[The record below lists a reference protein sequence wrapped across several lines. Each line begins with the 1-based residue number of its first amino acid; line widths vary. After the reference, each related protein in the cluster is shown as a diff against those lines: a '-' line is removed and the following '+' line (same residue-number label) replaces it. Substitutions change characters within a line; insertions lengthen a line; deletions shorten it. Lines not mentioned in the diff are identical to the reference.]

1 MPLVRPI
8 HKGEETMDPF
18 GTQTEKDILAGQFEV
33 FVEGDEL
40 VFTDSVTLVATR
52 TRARRRL
59 WERSMREI
67 GKDKMNKGL
76 ARKARRK
83 LHGAKRKDIKAGR
96 AIPTSIP
103 TSLNWKQA
111 QTRVAFA
118 MLICMVAA
126 LFTASNHAL
135 YDSRA
140 VLEIA
145 LPAAA
150 FLYQAYT
157 MIRAYPANWVR
168 FFGTLIAIVLI
179 DYSVVY
185 YCLIVL

>member
-1 MPLVRPI
+1 VSLLDPEGQTCLRRRSLVRHNP
-8 HKGEETMDPF
+8 DPHPVLAVA
-18 GTQTEKDILAGQFEV
+18 TTSPRTRRQEAGQ
-33 FVEGDEL
+33 
-40 VFTDSVTLVATR
+40 SAQ
-52 TRARRRL
+52 AQC
-59 WERSMREI
+59 
-67 GKDKMNKGL
+67 
-76 ARKARRK
+76 
-83 LHGAKRKDIKAGR
+83 
-96 AIPTSIP
+96 PTPVP

-140 VLEIA
+140 ILELT

-150 FLYQAYT
+150 FLCQAYT

-179 DYSVVY
+179 DCSVVY

>member
-1 MPLVRPI
+1 
-8 HKGEETMDPF
+8 
-18 GTQTEKDILAGQFEV
+18 
-33 FVEGDEL
+33 
-40 VFTDSVTLVATR
+40 
-52 TRARRRL
+52 
-59 WERSMREI
+59 
-67 GKDKMNKGL
+67 
-76 ARKARRK
+76 
-83 LHGAKRKDIKAGR
+83 
-96 AIPTSIP
+96 
-103 TSLNWKQA
+103 
-111 QTRVAFA
+111 

-140 VLEIA
+140 ILELT

-150 FLYQAYT
+150 FLCQAYT

-179 DYSVVY
+179 DCSVVY